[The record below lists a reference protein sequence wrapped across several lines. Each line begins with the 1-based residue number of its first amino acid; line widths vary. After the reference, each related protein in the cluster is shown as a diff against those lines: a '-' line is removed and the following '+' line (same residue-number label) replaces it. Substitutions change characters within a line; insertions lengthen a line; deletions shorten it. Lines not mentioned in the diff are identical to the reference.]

1 MKKTVVTCELEIT
14 LQVIGGKW
22 KPLILYYLI
31 EEGTKRF
38 GEILSYIAHASQ
50 KTITNQLR
58 ELERDGLIKRQ
69 AYPEVPPRVEYTITE
84 KGLSL
89 YPILAQMCDWGAAN
103 VSAEYEILHPQCDES
118 CESANKKSN

>member
-1 MKKTVVTCELEIT
+1 MKKLVVTCELEIT

-38 GEILSYIAHASQ
+38 GEIVAYIAHASP

-58 ELERDGLIKRQ
+58 ELERDGIIQRKI
-69 AYPEVPPRVEYTITE
+69 YPEVPPRVEYTITE
-84 KGLSL
+84 KGMSL
-89 YPILAQMCDWGAAN
+89 YPILQQMCDWGAEN
-103 VSAEYEILHPQCDES
+103 VSESYDILHPQCYET
-118 CESANKKSN
+118 CTK